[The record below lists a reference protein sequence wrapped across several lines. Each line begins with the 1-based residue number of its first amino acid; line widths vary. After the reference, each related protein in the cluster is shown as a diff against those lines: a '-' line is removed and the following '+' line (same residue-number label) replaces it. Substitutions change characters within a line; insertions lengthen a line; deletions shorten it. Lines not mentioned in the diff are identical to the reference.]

1 MYYSRNNNSLMVVVD
16 MDPEGRSVG
25 PFLKDQCDWEFPNG
39 NEWGCYCYWRREA
52 LVFWVA
58 G

>member
-1 MYYSRNNNSLMVVVD
+1 MVVVD

-25 PFLKDQCDWEFPNG
+25 PFLKDQCDWEFPDG
-39 NEWGCYCYWRREA
+39 NERGCYCYWRQEA